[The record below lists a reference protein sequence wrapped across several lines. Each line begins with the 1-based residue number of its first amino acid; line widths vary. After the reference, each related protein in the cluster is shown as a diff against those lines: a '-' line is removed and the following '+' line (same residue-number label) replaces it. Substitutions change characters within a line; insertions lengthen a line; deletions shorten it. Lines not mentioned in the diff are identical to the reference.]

1 MATLGNRPD
10 LFGSSAYVGRYY
22 DAEYEKYEIPPEALE
37 DEQFAAIIKE
47 AEKYLGF
54 PYVWGGSSPATSFDC
69 SGFVSYVYN
78 NCGVG
83 WNFGRL
89 GAEGLR
95 QLCTRV
101 SSANVKPGDLIFFQ
115 GTYDTTG
122 ASHVG
127 IYVGNNTMLHCG
139 DPIQYSDISSPYWQQ
154 HFYQFGRLPS
164 PYVMENGIHLG
175 SWLSNLRTWHN
186 AGAHSNY
193 LTEDRIAQLESIGMI
208 WDVLDYYWER
218 NFLAASEY
226 YRTHRN
232 LRIPSNYVSPDGIRL
247 GAWISRLRALR
258 RGEGKG
264 IPPTAEQIAR
274 LDAIG
279 MIWESGSSAKWEA
292 MYQEAKRYY
301 QKHGNLS
308 IPAKYRTSDG
318 MPLRSWLSRQR
329 SSYAKGQLAQ
339 NKIDKLNA
347 VGMVWDCGDPWMN
360 SFHAAKKYYE
370 EHGNFEL
377 TQNAVVDGVWLG
389 KWIAVQAK
397 RLRESAPIP
406 EEQQKLLET
415 LPLKTESE
423 ADRIWKDNFEDLC
436 SYVNSN
442 GSFNIPA
449 KYTSPHG
456 VRLSAWATVQ
466 RMKKGKGELSAE
478 RISKLDAIGFPWK
491 IDRWEQSYALAKA
504 YVFHQ

>member
-1 MATLGNRPD
+1 MATLGNHPD

-101 SSANVKPGDLIFFQ
+101 SSANVKPGNLIFFQ

-164 PYVMENGIHLG
+164 PYVTENGIHLG

-193 LTEDRIAQLESIGMI
+193 LTEDRIAQLKS
-208 WDVLDYYWER
+208 
-218 NFLAASEY
+218 
-226 YRTHRN
+226 
-232 LRIPSNYVSPDGIRL
+232 
-247 GAWISRLRALR
+247 
-258 RGEGKG
+258 
-264 IPPTAEQIAR
+264 
-274 LDAIG
+274 IG

-406 EEQQKLLET
+406 EEQRKLLET

>member
-1 MATLGNRPD
+1 MGNRPD
-10 LFGSSAYVGRYY
+10 LFGSSAYVSRYY

-164 PYVMENGIHLG
+164 PYVTENGIHLG

-193 LTEDRIAQLESIGMI
+193 LTEDRIAQLES
-208 WDVLDYYWER
+208 
-218 NFLAASEY
+218 
-226 YRTHRN
+226 
-232 LRIPSNYVSPDGIRL
+232 
-247 GAWISRLRALR
+247 
-258 RGEGKG
+258 
-264 IPPTAEQIAR
+264 
-274 LDAIG
+274 IG

-406 EEQQKLLET
+406 EEQRKLLET

>member
-164 PYVMENGIHLG
+164 PYVTENGIHLG

-208 WDVLDYYWER
+208 W
-218 NFLAASEY
+218 
-226 YRTHRN
+226 
-232 LRIPSNYVSPDGIRL
+232 
-247 GAWISRLRALR
+247 
-258 RGEGKG
+258 
-264 IPPTAEQIAR
+264 
-274 LDAIG
+274 
-279 MIWESGSSAKWEA
+279 ESGSIAKWEA

>member
-10 LFGSSAYVGRYY
+10 LFGSSAYVSRYY

-164 PYVMENGIHLG
+164 PYVTENGIHLG

-208 WDVLDYYWER
+208 W
-218 NFLAASEY
+218 
-226 YRTHRN
+226 
-232 LRIPSNYVSPDGIRL
+232 
-247 GAWISRLRALR
+247 
-258 RGEGKG
+258 
-264 IPPTAEQIAR
+264 
-274 LDAIG
+274 
-279 MIWESGSSAKWEA
+279 ESGSSAKWEA

-301 QKHGNLS
+301 QKYGNLS

-318 MPLRSWLSRQR
+318 VPLRSWLSRQR

-370 EHGNFEL
+370 EHGDLEL

-406 EEQQKLLET
+406 EEQRKLLET

>member
-1 MATLGNRPD
+1 MGNRPD

-54 PYVWGGSSPATSFDC
+54 LYVWGGSSPATSFDC

-164 PYVMENGIHLG
+164 PYVTENGIHLG

-186 AGAHSNY
+186 TGAHSNY
-193 LTEDRIAQLESIGMI
+193 LTEDRIAQLES
-208 WDVLDYYWER
+208 
-218 NFLAASEY
+218 
-226 YRTHRN
+226 
-232 LRIPSNYVSPDGIRL
+232 
-247 GAWISRLRALR
+247 
-258 RGEGKG
+258 
-264 IPPTAEQIAR
+264 
-274 LDAIG
+274 IG

-339 NKIDKLNA
+339 NKIDKPNA
-347 VGMVWDCGDPWMN
+347 VGMVWDCGNPWMN

>member
-1 MATLGNRPD
+1 MGNRPD
-10 LFGSSAYVGRYY
+10 LFGSSAYVSRYY

-164 PYVMENGIHLG
+164 PYVTENGIHLG

-193 LTEDRIAQLESIGMI
+193 LTEDRIAQLES
-208 WDVLDYYWER
+208 
-218 NFLAASEY
+218 
-226 YRTHRN
+226 
-232 LRIPSNYVSPDGIRL
+232 
-247 GAWISRLRALR
+247 
-258 RGEGKG
+258 
-264 IPPTAEQIAR
+264 
-274 LDAIG
+274 IG

-318 MPLRSWLSRQR
+318 MPLRSGLSRQR

-406 EEQQKLLET
+406 EEQRKLLET

>member
-1 MATLGNRPD
+1 MGNRPD
-10 LFGSSAYVGRYY
+10 LFGSSAYVSRYY

-101 SSANVKPGDLIFFQ
+101 SSANVKPGGLIFFQ

-164 PYVMENGIHLG
+164 PYVTENGIHLG

-193 LTEDRIAQLESIGMI
+193 LTEDRIAQLES
-208 WDVLDYYWER
+208 
-218 NFLAASEY
+218 
-226 YRTHRN
+226 
-232 LRIPSNYVSPDGIRL
+232 
-247 GAWISRLRALR
+247 
-258 RGEGKG
+258 
-264 IPPTAEQIAR
+264 
-274 LDAIG
+274 IG

-406 EEQQKLLET
+406 EEQRKLLET

>member
-1 MATLGNRPD
+1 MGNRPD

-164 PYVMENGIHLG
+164 PYVTENGIHLG

-193 LTEDRIAQLESIGMI
+193 LTEDRIAQLES
-208 WDVLDYYWER
+208 
-218 NFLAASEY
+218 
-226 YRTHRN
+226 
-232 LRIPSNYVSPDGIRL
+232 
-247 GAWISRLRALR
+247 
-258 RGEGKG
+258 
-264 IPPTAEQIAR
+264 
-274 LDAIG
+274 IG

-329 SSYAKGQLAQ
+329 SNYAKGQLAQ

>member
-1 MATLGNRPD
+1 MGNHPD

-101 SSANVKPGDLIFFQ
+101 SSANVKPGNLIFFQ

-164 PYVMENGIHLG
+164 PYVTENGIHLG

-193 LTEDRIAQLESIGMI
+193 LTEDRIAQLKS
-208 WDVLDYYWER
+208 
-218 NFLAASEY
+218 
-226 YRTHRN
+226 
-232 LRIPSNYVSPDGIRL
+232 
-247 GAWISRLRALR
+247 
-258 RGEGKG
+258 
-264 IPPTAEQIAR
+264 
-274 LDAIG
+274 IG

>member
-164 PYVMENGIHLG
+164 PYVTENGIHLG

-193 LTEDRIAQLESIGMI
+193 LTEDRIAQLES
-208 WDVLDYYWER
+208 
-218 NFLAASEY
+218 
-226 YRTHRN
+226 
-232 LRIPSNYVSPDGIRL
+232 
-247 GAWISRLRALR
+247 
-258 RGEGKG
+258 
-264 IPPTAEQIAR
+264 
-274 LDAIG
+274 IG

-329 SSYAKGQLAQ
+329 SNYAKGQLAQ

>member
-54 PYVWGGSSPATSFDC
+54 PYVWGGSSPATSFGC

-164 PYVMENGIHLG
+164 PYVTENGIHLG

-193 LTEDRIAQLESIGMI
+193 LTEDRIAQLES
-208 WDVLDYYWER
+208 
-218 NFLAASEY
+218 
-226 YRTHRN
+226 
-232 LRIPSNYVSPDGIRL
+232 
-247 GAWISRLRALR
+247 
-258 RGEGKG
+258 
-264 IPPTAEQIAR
+264 
-274 LDAIG
+274 IG

>member
-10 LFGSSAYVGRYY
+10 LFGSSAYVSRYY

-164 PYVMENGIHLG
+164 PYVTENGIHLG

-193 LTEDRIAQLESIGMI
+193 LTEDRIAQLES
-208 WDVLDYYWER
+208 
-218 NFLAASEY
+218 
-226 YRTHRN
+226 
-232 LRIPSNYVSPDGIRL
+232 
-247 GAWISRLRALR
+247 
-258 RGEGKG
+258 
-264 IPPTAEQIAR
+264 
-274 LDAIG
+274 IG

-406 EEQQKLLET
+406 EEQRKLLET

>member
-1 MATLGNRPD
+1 M
-10 LFGSSAYVGRYY
+10 
-22 DAEYEKYEIPPEALE
+22 
-37 DEQFAAIIKE
+37 
-47 AEKYLGF
+47 
-54 PYVWGGSSPATSFDC
+54 
-69 SGFVSYVYN
+69 
-78 NCGVG
+78 
-83 WNFGRL
+83 
-89 GAEGLR
+89 
-95 QLCTRV
+95 
-101 SSANVKPGDLIFFQ
+101 
-115 GTYDTTG
+115 
-122 ASHVG
+122 
-127 IYVGNNTMLHCG
+127 
-139 DPIQYSDISSPYWQQ
+139 
-154 HFYQFGRLPS
+154 
-164 PYVMENGIHLG
+164 
-175 SWLSNLRTWHN
+175 
-186 AGAHSNY
+186 
-193 LTEDRIAQLESIGMI
+193 
-208 WDVLDYYWER
+208 
-218 NFLAASEY
+218 
-226 YRTHRN
+226 
-232 LRIPSNYVSPDGIRL
+232 
-247 GAWISRLRALR
+247 
-258 RGEGKG
+258 
-264 IPPTAEQIAR
+264 
-274 LDAIG
+274 
-279 MIWESGSSAKWEA
+279 
-292 MYQEAKRYY
+292 
-301 QKHGNLS
+301 
-308 IPAKYRTSDG
+308 
-318 MPLRSWLSRQR
+318 SRQR

-370 EHGNFEL
+370 EHGDLEL

-406 EEQQKLLET
+406 EEQRKLLET